1 MLLCCAVLCCARDS
15 TTNILVHYKTVV
27 LNPRGHTHKLALAN
41 SACLQAMSSGMHEKE
56 STAKHGTTRH
66 STAPHAGH
74 DTARHST
81 ALRRAVELA
90 KLNGAGGGGF
100 VLSDMYAA
108 GCDTEKLD

>member
-1 MLLCCAVLCCARDS
+1 MA
-15 TTNILVHYKTVV
+15 
-27 LNPRGHTHKLALAN
+27 
-41 SACLQAMSSGMHEKE
+41 Q
-56 STAKHGTTRH
+56 HGH
-66 STAPHAGH
+66 STVPHAWH
-74 DTARHST
+74 DTARHCT